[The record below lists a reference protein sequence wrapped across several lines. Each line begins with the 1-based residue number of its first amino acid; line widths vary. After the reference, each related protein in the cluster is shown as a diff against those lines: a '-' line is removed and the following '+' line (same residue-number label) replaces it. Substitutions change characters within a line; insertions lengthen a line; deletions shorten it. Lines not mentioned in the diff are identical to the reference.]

1 MDRFRNKQS
10 SEAYFI
16 EWDFADLCGSATIAS
31 ATVTAKLVSTGAD
44 ATATITT
51 AGSQSISGTSIHTW
65 VKAGTSGTDYQL
77 TCVATASDGSI
88 YELEGL
94 MLVADIPPAA
104 VTGTGP
110 GRVVA
115 PVIEPV
121 SLAEIKKHLKI
132 DTDIDDDDEMLT
144 GIIAAA
150 RGHVENITRRALLS
164 QTWEYCIQKWPESN
178 FIKLPYGNLQSV
190 TSVKWKATDGTE
202 TTLTETTDYIVE
214 KNGEG
219 CGRIVLPYGG
229 TWPSDTLYPSN
240 PITIKYVCG
249 WTTAAAIP
257 YEIKAA
263 FKLICTDLY
272 VNREG
277 KTLSNQSYQENE
289 AVQAL
294 LASYRLWEEL

>member
-10 SEAYFI
+10 AEAYFI

-51 AGSQSISGTSIHTW
+51 AGSQSISGTSVYTW
-65 VKAGTSGTDYQL
+65 VKAGSDGVDYQL

-94 MLVADIPPAA
+94 MLVANIPATAA
-104 VTGTGP
+104 TITGP
-110 GRVVA
+110 GRVVT

-121 SLAEIKKHLKI
+121 TLAEIKKHLKI
-132 DTDIDDDDEMLT
+132 DDDIDEDDELLT

-164 QTWEYCIQKWPESN
+164 QTWEYCLQKWPESN
-178 FIKLPYGNLQSV
+178 YIKLPYGNLQSV
-190 TSVKWKATDGTE
+190 TSVKWKDTTGTE
-202 TTLTETTDYIVE
+202 TTLTVTTDYLVE
-214 KNGEG
+214 VNGEG

-229 TWPSDTLYPSN
+229 SWPSDTLYPSN
-240 PITIKYVCG
+240 PITIAYVCG
-249 WTTAAAIP
+249 WTSALAIP

-263 FKLICTDLY
+263 IKLICTDLY

-277 KTLSNQSYQENE
+277 KTLSSYSYQENE

-294 LASYRLWEEL
+294 LASYRLWDEF